1 MASFVARHFDL
12 FGGTMNSGITGLC
25 GKQSCPSAISNWR
38 VSSRFLSSSVLA
50 RILKAAI
57 MPSFDLSDAGG
68 FIFIFTWAEPRDRSR
83 SI

>member
-1 MASFVARHFDL
+1 MPTFVARHFDL
-12 FGGTMNSGITGLC
+12 FGGTMDSGITGLC

-38 VSSRFLSSSVLA
+38 LSSRFLSSDVLA

-57 MPSFDLSDAGG
+57 APSLDRSDAEG
-68 FIFIFTWAEPRDRSR
+68 FAFIFTWDEPRDRSR